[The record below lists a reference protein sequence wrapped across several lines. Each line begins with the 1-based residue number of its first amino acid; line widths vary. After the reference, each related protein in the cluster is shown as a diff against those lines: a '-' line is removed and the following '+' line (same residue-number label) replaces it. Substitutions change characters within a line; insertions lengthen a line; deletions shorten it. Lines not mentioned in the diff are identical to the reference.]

1 VNEIESATAEQIAR
15 LRVLWPVLN
24 SRPEHTQEI
33 VQAIMR
39 NRGRLKPEDIEGGFS
54 DAIERQPTSG
64 WPPGPH
70 EILGCVLKA
79 AEVRRAIMA
88 PQLPYS
94 NGAHSSALASVA
106 KNSPSCIEPLSCSA
120 TLSTELFVGGRAVST
135 LRRMPRVASVSR
147 SASMVWVPPRT
158 RCSRELVGLAWPLVS
173 VLSKSKTRRVTSSGC
188 RWATML
194 AMVSPRALLP
204 ESRTH

>member
-1 VNEIESATAEQIAR
+1 VKEIESATAEQIAR

-79 AEVRRAIMA
+79 AEVRRAIIA
-88 PQLPYS
+88 PQRKRHFGGMTFAEWWHTLPADER
-94 NGAHSSALASVA
+94 GQHTTLAKMLGRDDLAVEVAQVEPAALPVPLDLT
-106 KNSPSCIEPLSCSA
+106 PSGGTPPAGDVIEWEA
-120 TLSTELFVGGRAVST
+120 A
-135 LRRMPRVASVSR
+135 
-147 SASMVWVPPRT
+147 
-158 RCSRELVGLAWPLVS
+158 
-173 VLSKSKTRRVTSSGC
+173 
-188 RWATML
+188 
-194 AMVSPRALLP
+194 
-204 ESRTH
+204 

>member
-1 VNEIESATAEQIAR
+1 MSDIESATAEQIAR

-33 VQAIMR
+33 MQAIVR

-54 DAIERQPTSG
+54 DAIERQPTTG

-88 PQLPYS
+88 PQPRRY
-94 NGAHSSALASVA
+94 
-106 KNSPSCIEPLSCSA
+106 
-120 TLSTELFVGGRAVST
+120 VGGMTFAEWWHSLPADGREQHTT
-135 LRRMPRVASVSR
+135 LAKMLGRDDLAAEVAPLGL
-147 SASMVWVPPRT
+147 SA
-158 RCSRELVGLAWPLVS
+158 PLHCAQS
-173 VLSKSKTRRVTSSGC
+173 AGTASADTIE
-188 RWATML
+188 WEA
-194 AMVSPRALLP
+194 A
-204 ESRTH
+204 